1 MSSQYGRQW
10 ITCKHIDERQPCCF
24 QVLGELESNAQA
36 REKVIQ
42 DLNGRIFQLQG
53 EIERLE
59 SNLTKKQIETNG
71 LNSTLSD
78 LASKCKDLQGA
89 LSQVS
94 KDLDAANQSTQ
105 DLESKR
111 AGLEKAKTKL
121 EAAVYEGGK
130 QLQAKDREAIE
141 CKQQLKVALDE
152 VEALKKQLKG
162 RASHDAAVES
172 EQIEVRRQ
180 LAALSLDRDNLAQA
194 AAQLAQAR
202 ADFESQNAHSA
213 SQQIELRGAQDD
225 NSHLQNEI
233 QRLRKNLGDA
243 ETEIENLRLELYD
256 LQEKSNQ
263 KQQAQRAAPTP
274 PTLATRSLFSEA
286 SLEKCCKLVGLIQKR
301 VAENHLADHDIV
313 TTVSS
318 EATTVRHL
326 HRRFCKHA
334 VIQSVHS
341 VTPFSPRAQACS
353 AENMNAK

>member
-152 VEALKKQLKG
+152 IEALKKQLKG

-172 EQIEVRRQ
+172 EQSDLRRQ

-194 AAQLAQAR
+194 AAQLAEAR
-202 ADFESQNAHSA
+202 ADFETQNTHSP
-213 SQQIELRGAQDD
+213 SKQLGLRGAQDD

-233 QRLRKNLGDA
+233 QRLGKNLGDA
-243 ETEIENLRLELYD
+243 QAEIENLRLNLYN

-263 KQQAQRAAPTP
+263 KQQAQRAAPMP
-274 PTLATRSLFSEA
+274 PTLAIFSET

-301 VAENHLADHDIV
+301 VDENHLADHDIV

-326 HRRFCKHA
+326 HRDFFKHA
-334 VIQSVHS
+334 VI
-341 VTPFSPRAQACS
+341 
-353 AENMNAK
+353 